1 MGLSLP
7 WSLLLLGL
15 LTGPG
20 ASGEDSAP
28 VVVTGTLGG
37 SVILPL
43 QLQDEQQVESIL
55 WMCRSVPRAIATITL
70 VEAGGPDAFSQAETP
85 YWGRLSVVGPGRSLQ
100 ISGLTWEDAGP
111 YRAHVNLR
119 NSRITHTWE
128 YSLHIYEQLAHP
140 RVTLSSRISGNGH
153 CLVTLTCVAESRG
166 GTVTYSWTP
175 LGPRTVVSHGGSVLS
190 VSLRPGDGALN
201 FTCVVKNPVSNS
213 TSLPVSVLPSCTG
226 PGVLGGDMVGEIVI
240 GMLGRSAIL
249 PLEVP
254 AGQEV
259 EKVTWI
265 SRRLV
270 AILQPGPAGKP
281 ILAAG
286 TQGPYSR
293 RLSVPYHDYSLQISP
308 LGPQDSGPYRA
319 WMTLHTPPINIT
331 KDFTLRIY
339 ERLQEPTITVSSQI
353 MKDGTCFITLACSL
367 DQAGEDVQYSWDPRG
382 QGAVVSHGGTTL
394 SVSRRSG
401 VSDSYR
407 CTAKNPVSQSSSSIP
422 TSSLCSVAL
431 LPVFSSSSTLQPLV
445 AGLHPVAL

>member
-55 WMCRSVPRAIATITL
+55 WMCHSVPRAIATITL

-128 YSLHIYEQLAHP
+128 YSLHIYGECPGDGDSCSCCRPKPSWFWP
-140 RVTLSSRISGNGH
+140 R
-153 CLVTLTCVAESRG
+153 VAESRG

-213 TSLPVSVLPSCTG
+213 TSLPVSVPPSCTG
-226 PGVLGGDMVGEIVI
+226 PGVLGGDM
-240 GMLGRSAIL
+240 
-249 PLEVP
+249 
-254 AGQEV
+254 
-259 EKVTWI
+259 
-265 SRRLV
+265 
-270 AILQPGPAGKP
+270 
-281 ILAAG
+281 
-286 TQGPYSR
+286 
-293 RLSVPYHDYSLQISP
+293 ISP

-422 TSSLCSVAL
+422 TSSLCSGNDFL
-431 LPVFSSSSTLQPLV
+431 L
-445 AGLHPVAL
+445 

>member
-1 MGLSLP
+1 
-7 WSLLLLGL
+7 
-15 LTGPG
+15 
-20 ASGEDSAP
+20 
-28 VVVTGTLGG
+28 
-37 SVILPL
+37 
-43 QLQDEQQVESIL
+43 
-55 WMCRSVPRAIATITL
+55 
-70 VEAGGPDAFSQAETP
+70 
-85 YWGRLSVVGPGRSLQ
+85 RSLQ

-128 YSLHIYEQLAHP
+128 YSLHIYGECLGDGDRIVQGLGSNPHCFCPERKVQTNFPVLSFFSFARTEQLAHP

-213 TSLPVSVLPSCTG
+213 TSLPVSVPPSCTG

-422 TSSLCSVAL
+422 TSSLCSASFLPCSLRKEFL
-431 LPVFSSSSTLQPLV
+431 LFLILG
-445 AGLHPVAL
+445 AWHIE

>member
-213 TSLPVSVLPSCTG
+213 TSLPVSVPPSCTG
-226 PGVLGGDMVGEIVI
+226 TWNLSTY
-240 GMLGRSAIL
+240 SAQQL
-249 PLEVP
+249 CTRME
-254 AGQEV
+254 
-259 EKVTWI
+259 
-265 SRRLV
+265 
-270 AILQPGPAGKP
+270 
-281 ILAAG
+281 
-286 TQGPYSR
+286 
-293 RLSVPYHDYSLQISP
+293 ISP

-422 TSSLCSVAL
+422 TSSLCSASFLPCSLRKEFL
-431 LPVFSSSSTLQPLV
+431 LFLILG
-445 AGLHPVAL
+445 AWHIE